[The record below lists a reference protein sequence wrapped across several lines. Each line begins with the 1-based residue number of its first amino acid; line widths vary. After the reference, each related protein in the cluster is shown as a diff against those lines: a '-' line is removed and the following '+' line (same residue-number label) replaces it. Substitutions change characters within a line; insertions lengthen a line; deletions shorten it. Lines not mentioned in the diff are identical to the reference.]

1 MYIFLIPTPI
11 FLPKRNFK
19 KRLMKKKRR
28 RMKSGGGRSAS
39 VATKHPNEIDPEASA
54 VGVEDASN
62 NLNDEG
68 VADDP
73 CNESSSE
80 DEDEVIDYYLF

>member
-1 MYIFLIPTPI
+1 
-11 FLPKRNFK
+11 
-19 KRLMKKKRR
+19 
-28 RMKSGGGRSAS
+28 MKSGGGRSAS

-54 VGVEDASN
+54 AAGVEDTSN

-68 VADDP
+68 VVDP

-80 DEDEVIDYYLF
+80 DEDEVVTSSLGTNSSMFTVFCDIRHF

>member
-1 MYIFLIPTPI
+1 
-11 FLPKRNFK
+11 
-19 KRLMKKKRR
+19 
-28 RMKSGGGRSAS
+28 MKSGARSAS

-54 VGVEDASN
+54 AGVEDTSN

-68 VADDP
+68 VADP

-80 DEDEVIDYYLF
+80 DEDEVQ

>member
-1 MYIFLIPTPI
+1 
-11 FLPKRNFK
+11 
-19 KRLMKKKRR
+19 
-28 RMKSGGGRSAS
+28 MKSGGGRSAS

-80 DEDEVIDYYLF
+80 DDDEVIDYYHF